1 MIKITLPAMIQ
12 KFFNNE
18 IVISREASS
27 VKELLEQMIET
38 NESLHNKIFDKQGN
52 LNKFINIYLNDE
64 DIRFLDNLETIL
76 KDGDNVVISP
86 AISGG

>member
-27 VKELLEQMIET
+27 VKELLEQIIET